1 MAMEGTNS
9 CVHVCSSAPVS
20 PSVVTIIWLWTLN
33 LKASLGVAPKR
44 NYDVSVHFTS
54 SMPLTTFLV
63 LGAVL
68 LWHNGAKVFMKSH
81 FNVYKF
87 AISRKTVSIF
97 VTLEN
102 FSWNRNWVFA
112 IFKYD
117 FRIGLIPIVH
127 GLFHLWNYGLVAF
140 YKIIL
145 AFVLY
150 LCLILNQI
158 IIMPEPMAEWLK
170 NGHDF

>member
-1 MAMEGTNS
+1 MIWWLAFDKKPFQFWRQIWIE
-9 CVHVCSSAPVS
+9 
-20 PSVVTIIWLWTLN
+20 VVVILLQLYI
-33 LKASLGVAPKR
+33 
-44 NYDVSVHFTS
+44 
-54 SMPLTTFLV
+54 
-63 LGAVL
+63 L
-68 LWHNGAKVFMKSH
+68 LWHNRAKVFMKSH

-87 AISRKTVSIF
+87 AISRKTFKCFYFCYSRKFLVKLS
-97 VTLEN
+97 L
-102 FSWNRNWVFA
+102 FA

-127 GLFHLWNYGLVAF
+127 GLFHLWNYGLVVAF

-158 IIMPEPMAEWLK
+158 IIMPEPNSS
-170 NGHDF
+170 NGWKMGMTSST